1 MIPQGLLQQRR
12 RPNGRM
18 RAEFP
23 RVGLDDLGN
32 QRIDPA
38 VVGSRTTRTWG
49 VRETFPQV
57 EPRAFLEPVD
67 PVVDGLTTD
76 AQGFGDRLDR
86 LALIEPEQH
95 LGPTSLLGQGG
106 VCDEILQI
114 ATLPSAEF
122 ERSHRPLL
130 NEGRSSINSL

>member
-1 MIPQGLLQQRR
+1 MIPQGLLQQRH

-49 VRETFPQV
+49 VHETFPQV
-57 EPRAFLEPVD
+57 EPGAFLEPAG

-76 AQGFGDRLDR
+76 AQGFGDRFDR
-86 LALIEPEQH
+86 LRPIRAETP
-95 LGPTSLLGQGG
+95 LGW
-106 VCDEILQI
+106 
-114 ATLPSAEF
+114 
-122 ERSHRPLL
+122 
-130 NEGRSSINSL
+130 

>member
-18 RAEFP
+18 RAEF
-23 RVGLDDLGN
+23 RGVGLDALG
-32 QRIDPA
+32 DKGTAPA

-57 EPRAFLEPVD
+57 EPGAFLEPAG

-76 AQGFGDRLDR
+76 AQGFGDRFDR
-86 LALIEPEQH
+86 LPLLEPEQD
-95 LGPTSLLGQGG
+95 LGPPPLPGPGGGGGEVLPIPPPARGQ
-106 VCDEILQI
+106 V
-114 ATLPSAEF
+114 SA
-122 ERSHRPLL
+122 RKRPLP
-130 NEGRSSINSL
+130 